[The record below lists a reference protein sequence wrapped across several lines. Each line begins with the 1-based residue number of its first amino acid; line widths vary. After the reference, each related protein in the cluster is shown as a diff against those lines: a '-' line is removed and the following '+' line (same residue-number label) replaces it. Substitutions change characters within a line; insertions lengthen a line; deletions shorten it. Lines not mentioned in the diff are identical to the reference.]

1 MCHTLSTVLPLFHD
15 DTHQALKDSV
25 AAWVKA
31 EIAPNA
37 HAWEEANAFPRDLY
51 DRAGRAGVIGVGY
64 PDEYGGGGGDVF
76 HHLIVTEELVRG
88 GSVGTAVGLG
98 SHAIAVPPI
107 LKLGT
112 DEQKRRWVPPVCRGE
127 MVAAL
132 AITEPAV
139 GSDVAGLGCKAVRD
153 GDHYVV
159 NGQKTFI
166 TSGARADIVTTAVR
180 TGEPGHMGISL
191 LVVETD
197 TPGFS
202 VGRKLDKM
210 GWWASDTA
218 ELHFEDCRV
227 PVTNLLGAE
236 NMGFFGIMANFVDER
251 LLLAATCVAM
261 MKLAIEETESFTKGR
276 EAFGRPISK
285 FQALRHRM
293 AEMVT
298 REAAARAF
306 ASTVAERHRRGEDV
320 SLEVAML
327 KNHTAEACMWVCDQ
341 AVQLHGGYGYM
352 REYTVERLFRDARL
366 FPIGGGT
373 SEIMREIIAKQ
384 RGW

>member
-1 MCHTLSTVLPLFHD
+1 MLTLFHD
-15 DTHQALKDSV
+15 ETHEALRDAT
-25 AAWVKA
+25 AAWVRA
-31 EIAPNA
+31 EITP
-37 HAWEEANAFPRDLY
+37 HALSWEEANLFPLELY
-51 DRAGRAGVIGVGY
+51 KKAGDAGILGVGY
-64 PDEYGGGGGDVF
+64 PAHLGGGGGDVF
-76 HHLIVTEELVRG
+76 HHLVVTEELVRG

-112 DEQKRRWVPPVCRGE
+112 EEQKQRWVPGVCSGDL
-127 MVAAL
+127 VAAL
-132 AITEPAV
+132 AITEPGA
-139 GSDVAGLGCKAVRD
+139 GSDVAGLSCRARRE
-153 GDHYVV
+153 GDHYVL

-166 TSGARADIVTTAVR
+166 TSGSRADIVTTAVR
-180 TGEPGHMGISL
+180 TGEAGHMGITL

-227 PVTNLLGAE
+227 PVANTLGAE
-236 NMGFFGIMANFVDER
+236 NMGFFGIMANFVAER

-261 MKLAIEETESFTKGR
+261 MKLAIDETAAYIKQR
-276 EAFGRPISK
+276 EAFGRPIAR
-285 FQALRHRM
+285 FQVIRHRM

-298 REAAARAF
+298 REAAARSF
-306 ASTVAERHRRGEDV
+306 VSTVAERHRRGEDV
-320 SLEVAML
+320 TAEVAML
-327 KNHTAEACMWVCDQ
+327 KNHAADACMWVCDQ

-373 SEIMREIIAKQ
+373 TEIMRELIAKQ

>member
-1 MCHTLSTVLPLFHD
+1 MLTLFHD
-15 DTHQALKDSV
+15 ETHEALRDAT
-25 AAWVKA
+25 AAWVRA
-31 EIAPNA
+31 EITP
-37 HAWEEANAFPRDLY
+37 HALSWEEANLFPLELY
-51 DRAGRAGVIGVGY
+51 KKAGEAGILGVGY
-64 PDEYGGGGGDVF
+64 PAHLGGGGGDVF
-76 HHLIVTEELVRG
+76 HHLVVTEELVRG

-112 DEQKRRWVPPVCRGE
+112 EEQKQRWVPGVCSGE
-127 MVAAL
+127 LVAAL
-132 AITEPAV
+132 AITEPGA
-139 GSDVAGLGCKAVRD
+139 GSDVAGLSCRARRE
-153 GDHYVV
+153 GDHYVL

-166 TSGARADIVTTAVR
+166 TSGSRADIVTTAVR
-180 TGEPGHMGISL
+180 TGEAGHMGITL

-227 PVTNLLGAE
+227 PVANTLGAE
-236 NMGFFGIMANFVDER
+236 NMGFFGIMANFVAER

-261 MKLAIEETESFTKGR
+261 MKLAIDETAAYIKQR
-276 EAFGRPISK
+276 EAFGRPIAR
-285 FQALRHRM
+285 FQVIRHRM

-298 REAAARAF
+298 REAAARSF
-306 ASTVAERHRRGEDV
+306 VSTVAERHRRGEDV
-320 SLEVAML
+320 TAEVAML
-327 KNHTAEACMWVCDQ
+327 KNHAADACMWVCDQ

-373 SEIMREIIAKQ
+373 TEIMRELIAKQ